1 MMTTKASR
9 YKGKGIILHTS
20 FPFVDQI
27 QAALSIWTTVGGGG
41 GGGGGGVIYYRDF
54 SRSRSLSNFECGRC
68 LYLV

>member
-27 QAALSIWTTVGGGG
+27 QAALSICNKVAPPPPA
-41 GGGGGGVIYYRDF
+41 I
-54 SRSRSLSNFECGRC
+54 
-68 LYLV
+68 LYNVDVDLVMET